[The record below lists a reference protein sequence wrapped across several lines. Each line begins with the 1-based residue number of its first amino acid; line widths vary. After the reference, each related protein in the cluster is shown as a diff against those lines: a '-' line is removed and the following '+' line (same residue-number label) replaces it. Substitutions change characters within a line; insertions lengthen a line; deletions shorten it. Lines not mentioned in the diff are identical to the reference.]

1 VDDGRLIV
9 PDAARTNR
17 QIREERLMAAKD
29 TTTDTEARADFA
41 AEFSA
46 FAAGL
51 DVKHLTPE
59 VLAAARAN
67 IFDTMACA
75 TAGLSAVG
83 VRDLAGLVA
92 DWGGKP
98 EASVWCS
105 DIRVP
110 APMAAWVNG
119 MMSHARDF
127 DDTHDAAVLH
137 AGVSVVPAAV
147 AAAEVTPEATGADLL
162 AGVVVGL
169 ELISRLG
176 LATKVSII
184 ESGYMYTSLFGH
196 FAATAAAARVMR
208 LDPSLTQN
216 ALGIAYSQAA
226 GNHQVT
232 RDAAVTKRIQPGFAA
247 KTGLI
252 SVAMSKLGIRGAQNS
267 LEGVDGLFRTY
278 LHNRYDPERLRQGL
292 GEVFDFTELS
302 YKPYPCCRFN
312 HTAIDATL
320 ALRGELCGDISDIR
334 AIRVGVNNQAYEAV
348 CTPPEMRR
356 APTTTVQAQFSI
368 PYTVACALA
377 TGGVGLTDLADDALS
392 RPDVLALSAK
402 TECAVDAGIEE
413 QWGRVISPAQV
424 DIVTARG
431 TFSRRVDYPKG
442 HLRNPMSRDDFDA
455 KMAGC
460 LDASGLD
467 WPGGT
472 VAAFRAVVDE
482 LEALPRGAGILE
494 PLERWAPRPASRS
507 SLRP

>member
-1 VDDGRLIV
+1 MATKDMMTTDNQAVVDFSV
-9 PDAARTNR
+9 EFANFAASLRFGDLSP
-17 QIREERLMAAKD
+17 EVVAAAK
-29 TTTDTEARADFA
+29 T
-41 AEFSA
+41 
-46 FAAGL
+46 
-51 DVKHLTPE
+51 
-59 VLAAARAN
+59 N

-75 TAGLSAVG
+75 TGGISAVG

-98 EASVWCS
+98 EASVWCT

-137 AGVSVVPAAV
+137 AGVSVIPAAI
-147 AAAEVTPEATGADLL
+147 AAAEVTPEATGEDLI
-162 AGVVVGL
+162 AGVAVGL

-176 LATKVSII
+176 LATSIGII

-196 FAATAAAARVMR
+196 FAATAAAARVMG
-208 LDPSLTQN
+208 LDAAQTRN

-232 RDAAVTKRIQPGFAA
+232 RDAALTKRIQPGFAA

-252 SVAMSKLGIRGAQNS
+252 SVAMSKLGIRGVQQTF
-267 LEGVDGLFRTY
+267 EGVDGLFRTY
-278 LHNRYDPERLRQGL
+278 LHNRYDPARLRDGL
-292 GEVFDFTELS
+292 GKRFDFAVLS

-312 HTAIDATL
+312 HTAIDA
-320 ALRGELCGDISDIR
+320 ALSLRSEMGGDLSDIR

-356 APTTTVQAQFSI
+356 APKTIVQAQFSI
-368 PYTVACALA
+368 PYTVATALV
-377 TGGVGLTDLADDALS
+377 TGGVGLGDLSDAGLT
-392 RPDVLALSAK
+392 RPDILALAGR
-402 TECAVDAGIEE
+402 TECRVDPQIEAE
-413 QWGRVISPAQV
+413 WGRAVTPALV
-424 DIVTARG
+424 EIETARG
-431 TFSRRVDYPKG
+431 TFTRRVDYPKG
-442 HLRNPMSRDDFDA
+442 HLNNPMSRADFEA

-467 WPGGT
+467 WPQDT
-472 VAAFRAVVDE
+472 VARFRNAVDH
-482 LEALPRGAGILE
+482 
-494 PLERWAPRPASRS
+494 LERAPRAADILD
-507 SLRP
+507 SLKR

>member
-1 VDDGRLIV
+1 
-9 PDAARTNR
+9 
-17 QIREERLMAAKD
+17 MAAKD
-29 TTTDTEARADFA
+29 TTADTDTRADFA

-51 DVKHLTPE
+51 DMKDLAPE
-59 VLAAARAN
+59 VLDAAKAN

-75 TAGLSAVG
+75 TAGISAVG

-98 EASVWCS
+98 EASVWCTE
-105 DIRVP
+105 IRVP

-137 AGVSVVPAAV
+137 AGVSVIPAAV
-147 AAAEVTPEATGADLL
+147 AAAEATPEATGADLL

-176 LATKVSII
+176 LATTVGII

-196 FAATAAAARVMR
+196 FAATATAARVMR
-208 LDPSLTQN
+208 LDAAQTQN

-232 RDAAVTKRIQPGFAA
+232 RDAALTKRIQPGFAA

-267 LEGVDGLFRTY
+267 FEGVDGLFRTY

-292 GEVFDFTELS
+292 GRTFDFTELS

-312 HTAIDATL
+312 HTAIDAAL
-320 ALRGELCGDISDIR
+320 ALRDELGGDLADIQ

-348 CTPPEMRR
+348 CTPPAMRR
-356 APTTTVQAQFSI
+356 APKTIVQAQFSI
-368 PYTVACALA
+368 PYTVACALV
-377 TGGVGLTDLADDALS
+377 TGGVRLTDLSDDALS
-392 RPDVLALSAK
+392 RPDVLAIAGR
-402 TECAVDAGIEE
+402 TECAVDAGIEAE
-413 QWGRVISPAQV
+413 WGRTVTPAQV

-431 TFSRRVDYPKG
+431 TFSRRVDAPKG
-442 HLRNPMSRDDFDA
+442 NHENPMSSADFDA

-460 LDASGLD
+460 LEASGLD
-467 WPGGT
+467 WPDGT
-472 VAAFRAVVDE
+472 VAAFRAKVE
-482 LEALPRGAGILE
+482 GLES
-494 PLERWAPRPASRS
+494 APRAASILDAFR
-507 SLRP
+507 R

>member
-1 VDDGRLIV
+1 
-9 PDAARTNR
+9 
-17 QIREERLMAAKD
+17 MAAKD
-29 TTTDTEARADFA
+29 IAPPAQTDFAEEFSDFA
-41 AEFSA
+41 ARLEIA
-46 FAAGL
+46 DL
-51 DVKHLTPE
+51 P
-59 VLAAARAN
+59 AAAIAAAKTN

-75 TAGLSAVG
+75 TGGISAVG

-98 EASVWCS
+98 EASVWCT

-137 AGVSVVPAAV
+137 AGVSVIPAAI
-147 AAAEVTPEATGADLL
+147 AAAEISPDASGADLI
-162 AGVVVGL
+162 AGVAVGL

-176 LATKVSII
+176 LATRIGII

-208 LDPSLTQN
+208 LDATQMRN

-232 RDAAVTKRIQPGFAA
+232 RDAALTKRIQPGFAA

-252 SVAMSKLGIRGAQNS
+252 SVAMSRLGIRGAQQTF
-267 LEGVDGLFRTY
+267 EGIDGLFRTY
-278 LHNRYDPERLRQGL
+278 FHKRYDRQRLRDGL
-292 GEVFDFTELS
+292 GQTFDFADLS

-312 HTAIDATL
+312 HTAIDA
-320 ALRGELCGDISDIR
+320 ALSVRAELGSDLSGIR

-356 APTTTVQAQFSI
+356 APKTIVQAQFSI
-368 PYTVACALA
+368 PYTVATALV
-377 TGGVGLTDLADDALS
+377 TGGVGLNDLSDAALT
-392 RPDVLALSAK
+392 RPEVLALAAR
-402 TECAVDAGIEE
+402 TECQVDPDIEAHWARAV
-413 QWGRVISPAQV
+413 SPAV
-424 DIVTARG
+424 LEIDTPRG
-431 TFSRRVDYPKG
+431 TLTRRVDYPKG
-442 HLRNPMSRDDFDA
+442 HAENPMSRADFEA

-460 LDASGLD
+460 LAASRLD
-467 WPGGT
+467 WPTDT
-472 VAAFRAVVDE
+472 VARFRAAVDR
-482 LEALPRGAGILE
+482 LDEAPRGASLLE
-494 PLERWAPRPASRS
+494 TLHI
-507 SLRP
+507 

>member
-1 VDDGRLIV
+1 
-9 PDAARTNR
+9 
-17 QIREERLMAAKD
+17 MAAED
-29 TTTDTEARADFA
+29 AFTDTETVEDFS

-46 FAAGL
+46 VSAGL
-51 DVKHLTPE
+51 ELEDLAPE
-59 VLAAARAN
+59 VLDAAKAN

-75 TAGLSAVG
+75 TAGISAVG

-98 EASVWCS
+98 EASVWCT

-137 AGVSVVPAAV
+137 AGVSVIPAAV
-147 AAAEVTPEATGADLL
+147 AAAELTPEATGADLV
-162 AGVVVGL
+162 AGVAVGL

-176 LATKVSII
+176 LATTVGII

-208 LDPSLTQN
+208 LDPDQTRN

-232 RDAAVTKRIQPGFAA
+232 RDAALTKRIQPGFAA

-252 SVAMSKLGIRGAQNS
+252 SVAMSRLGLRGVQNTF
-267 LEGVDGLFRTY
+267 EGTDGLFRTY
-278 LHNRYDPERLRQGL
+278 FHRRYDPERLRRGL
-292 GEVFDFTELS
+292 GETFDFAQLS

-312 HTAIDATL
+312 HTAIDAAL
-320 ALRGELCGDISDIR
+320 ALRSELGGDVSDIQ
-334 AIRVGVNNQAYEAV
+334 AIRVRVNNQAYEAV

-356 APTTTVQAQFSI
+356 NPKTIVQAQFSI
-368 PYTVACALA
+368 PYTVACALV
-377 TGGVGLTDLADDALS
+377 TGGVDLTDLSDEALS
-392 RPDVLALSAK
+392 RPEVLALAAR
-402 TECAVDAGIEE
+402 TECAVDPGIEAE
-413 QWGRVISPAQV
+413 WGRGVSPAHV
-424 DIVTARG
+424 EIVTSRG
-431 TFSRRVDYPKG
+431 TVSRRVDDPKG
-442 HLRNPMSRDDFDA
+442 HFRNAMSRADFDA

-460 LDASGLD
+460 LRASGLD
-467 WPGGT
+467 WPAGT
-472 VAAFRAVVDE
+472 VQEFRSAVDRLE
-482 LEALPRGAGILE
+482 LLPQGASVLDCLKRE
-494 PLERWAPRPASRS
+494 V
-507 SLRP
+507 